1 MRAGIDRSI
10 RAWVAAWGL
19 FALAACAPVPPRAP
33 PPSPP
38 AAPVVF
44 AGSVLWREHR
54 ALPPDARVVVALV
67 RQTAGGVRELA
78 HVNEPARASPV
89 GFAIGIAAA
98 TLDGGEHYALQAR
111 IEDAHGNVIWRMPQM
126 IAVPAA
132 GTATPLALLLERVTP
147 AASVARP
154 EAPAPAAVNAPPM
167 VSALG
172 MKPSGWNAFIYGEE
186 RARRL
191 DTVIGDGQVRRS
203 YVGVL
208 RQRLRSGAV
217 IFTANHG
224 WVRLTV
230 SPGSCSLDGEH
241 YAWSAMLE
249 VTGATF
255 RGCASGIP

>member
-1 MRAGIDRSI
+1 MRSGTDRGI
-10 RAWVAAWGL
+10 RAWIAAWGL
-19 FALAACAPVPPRAP
+19 LALAACAPVPPRIAP
-33 PPSPP
+33 PPP

-44 AGSVLWREHR
+44 AGSVLWREHGAMPPGAR
-54 ALPPDARVVVALV
+54 AVVTLV
-67 RQTAGGVRELA
+67 RQTDGGVSELA

-98 TLDGGEHYALQAR
+98 ALNGSEHYALQAR
-111 IEDAHGNVIWRMPQM
+111 IEDAHGNVIWRLPQRV
-126 IAVPAA
+126 AVSAA
-132 GTATPLALLLERVTP
+132 GTATPSALLLVRVAP
-147 AASVARP
+147 AAAVARP
-154 EAPAPAAVNAPPM
+154 GTPAPAAVNAPPL

-172 MKPSGWNAFIYGEE
+172 MKPSGWNAFIYGEG
-186 RARRL
+186 RVRRL

-203 YVGVL
+203 YTAVS
-208 RQRLRSGAV
+208 RQRLRSAVV

-230 SPGSCSLDGEH
+230 SPGGCSLGGEH

>member
-1 MRAGIDRSI
+1 MRAGIDRGI
-10 RAWVAAWGL
+10 RACVAACGL
-19 FALAACAPVPPRAP
+19 FMLAACAPLPPKVAP
-33 PPSPP
+33 PPP
-38 AAPVVF
+38 AAPVMF
-44 AGSVLWREHR
+44 AGSVLWREHG
-54 ALPPDARVVVALV
+54 ALPPGAQVVVALV
-67 RQTAGGVRELA
+67 RQTEGGVRELT
-78 HVNEPARASPV
+78 HVNEPARTSPA

-98 TLDGGEHYALQAR
+98 ALSAGESYALQAR
-111 IEDAHGNVIWRMPQM
+111 IEDVHGKVLWRLPQPV
-126 IAVPAA
+126 AVPAT
-132 GTATPLALLLERVTP
+132 GTATPLALLLARVTP
-147 AASVARP
+147 SPALTRPAVA
-154 EAPAPAAVNAPPM
+154 APAAVNAPPV

-203 YVGVL
+203 YAGVL
-208 RQRLRSGAV
+208 RQRLRSGTV

-230 SPGSCSLDGEH
+230 RPGGCRLGGEH

-255 RGCASGIP
+255 RGCASGLP